1 MRFARG
7 HFLSK
12 FGQILIRNSFKYLK
26 KLEGCTISSVKYLG
40 IGNNNS
46 NVLGIFPGTII
57 LQI

>member
-1 MRFARG
+1 MLG
-7 HFLSK
+7 SLSVK
-12 FGQILIRNSFKYLK
+12 IRPDFRNSLKYLK

-46 NVLGIFPGTII
+46 NILGIFPGTII